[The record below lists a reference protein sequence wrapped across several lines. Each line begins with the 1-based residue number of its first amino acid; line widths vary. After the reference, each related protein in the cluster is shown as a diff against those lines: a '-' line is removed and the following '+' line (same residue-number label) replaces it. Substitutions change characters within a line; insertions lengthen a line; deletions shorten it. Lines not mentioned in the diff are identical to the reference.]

1 MSEPLAAQQLVPENQ
16 PCLALT
22 GAGVPAETFLSSRTF
37 ARQKATVQRGLAWS
51 AALSADRATHGRLG
65 AWAALSL
72 FVPPA
77 VLAAAVNLALGRGR
91 RSASAAAL
99 LATLISAAGFVAFVV
114 YFFLTVPDEFFN

>member
-1 MSEPLAAQQLVPENQ
+1 
-16 PCLALT
+16 
-22 GAGVPAETFLSSRTF
+22 
-37 ARQKATVQRGLAWS
+37 
-51 AALSADRATHGRLG
+51 
-65 AWAALSL
+65 LSL